1 MVKSCVHTWNNV
13 VKWGESSNK
22 QPFSHLAII
31 DIPNVNEIFEGNLNS
46 ISSHH
51 YTLPLT
57 ARRVDTIDTDNDG
70 DKEIIY
76 LGNRGRWKKQ
86 K

>member
-1 MVKSCVHTWNNV
+1 MRFLKVMI
-13 VKWGESSNK
+13 SNSR
-22 QPFSHLAII
+22 F
-31 DIPNVNEIFEGNLNS
+31 
-46 ISSHH
+46 
-51 YTLPLT
+51 T

-76 LGNRGRWKKQ
+76 LVSQGLWNKQ